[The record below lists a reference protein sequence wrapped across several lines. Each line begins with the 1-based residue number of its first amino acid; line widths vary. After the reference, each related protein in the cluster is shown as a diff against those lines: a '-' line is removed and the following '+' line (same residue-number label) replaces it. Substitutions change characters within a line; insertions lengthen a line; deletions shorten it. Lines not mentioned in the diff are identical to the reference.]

1 MSQDKFLLS
10 FWWRGDSKFGTSL
23 VDLLRQKGVNISGE
37 NGIDRL
43 RHYSVRKLGNKY
55 RLESSGKD
63 SPYGQFLKSDRREIN
78 IDNWQEF
85 KSELKGYEIPKRFKM
100 SSKQRSEIEELFA
113 QGLVASEIAKQ
124 TGVPYASVYF
134 ITKRLKD
141 VKNEEHVKKVN
152 SEEKMKFCEKVCCLL
167 LLKDIDGET
176 AVKKA
181 KKIASLM
188 YD

>member
-1 MSQDKFLLS
+1 M
-10 FWWRGDSKFGTSL
+10 
-23 VDLLRQKGVNISGE
+23 NISGE

-43 RHYSVRKLGNKY
+43 RHYYVRKLGNKY

-85 KSELKGYEIPKRFKM
+85 KSELKEYEIPKRFKM
-100 SSKQRSEIEELFA
+100 SSKQRSEIEELFNS
-113 QGLVASEIAKQ
+113 GLVASEIAKQ

-141 VKNEEHVKKVN
+141 IDKENSCKKVD

-167 LLKDIDGET
+167 LLKDVDDET

>member
-1 MSQDKFLLS
+1 MAQDKFLLS

-78 IDNWQEF
+78 IDNWQDF
-85 KSELKGYEIPKRFKM
+85 KSELKEYEIPKRFKM
-100 SSKQRSEIEELFA
+100 SSKQRSEIEELFNS
-113 QGLVASEIAKQ
+113 GLVASEIAKQ

-141 VKNEEHVKKVN
+141 IDKENSGKKVD
-152 SEEKMKFCEKVCCLL
+152 SEEKMKFSEKVCCLL
-167 LLKDIDGET
+167 LLKDVDDET

>member
-10 FWWRGDSKFGTSL
+10 FWWRGDSKFGISL
-23 VDLLRQKGVNISGE
+23 VDLLRQKGVSISGE

-43 RHYSVRKLGNKY
+43 RHYSVHKIGNKY

-63 SPYGQFLKSDRREIN
+63 SPYGQFLKTDRREIN

-85 KSELKGYEIPKRFKM
+85 KSELREYEIPKRFKM
-100 SSKQRSEIEELFA
+100 SEKQRSEIEELFA
-113 QGLVASEIAKQ
+113 QGLVASQIAKQ
-124 TGVPYASVYF
+124 TGIPYASVYF

-141 VKNEEHVKKVN
+141 VKVD
-152 SEEKMKFCEKVCCLL
+152 SDEKMKFCEKVCCLL
-167 LLKDIDGET
+167 LLKDVDSET

>member
-43 RHYSVRKLGNKY
+43 RHYSVHKIGNKY

-63 SPYGQFLKSDRREIN
+63 SPYGQFLKTDRREIN

-85 KSELKGYEIPKRFKM
+85 KSELKEYEIPKRFKM
-100 SSKQRSEIEELFA
+100 SEKQRAEIEELFA
-113 QGLVASEIAKQ
+113 QGLVASQIAKQ
-124 TGVPYASVYF
+124 TGVLYASVYF
-134 ITKRLKD
+134 ICKGLKD
-141 VKNEEHVKKVN
+141 IDKENYSNKVDCQ
-152 SEEKMKFCEKVCCLL
+152 EKMKFCEKVCCLL
-167 LLKDIDGET
+167 LLKDIDADT